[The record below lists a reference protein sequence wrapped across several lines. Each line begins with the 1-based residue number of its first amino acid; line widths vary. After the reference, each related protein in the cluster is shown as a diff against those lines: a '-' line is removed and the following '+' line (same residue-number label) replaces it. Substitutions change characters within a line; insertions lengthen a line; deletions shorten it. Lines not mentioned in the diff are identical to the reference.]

1 MLAQLK
7 VMALFAVMVGLLLFV
22 GLILGSYFGNPYM
35 TMGIFLI
42 IAIIFNAI
50 SYFYSG
56 KLVLRAYRARIIEGR
71 GNNKIEKKLY
81 DIVQGVALKADV
93 PMPKV
98 AIIPTD
104 NPNAF
109 ATGRNPKNAVVAA
122 TEGILRILNDE
133 ELEGVI
139 AHEMAHVKDRDILV
153 MSVAAT
159 MAAAIAIIAR
169 VVLFRMMF
177 GGRRDINPLLLIAVA
192 ITAPIAAIL
201 IQMAISRSREYKA
214 DKVGAMTIGKPWA
227 LANALQKLDRGNKRF
242 PMKMGSPAS
251 SSLFIVNPFS
261 GGAFV
266 RIFSTHPPMEERI
279 RRLRN
284 MV

>member
-1 MLAQLK
+1 MIAQLK
-7 VMALFAVMVGLLLFV
+7 VMALFAVMVALLLAV
-22 GLILGSYFGNPYM
+22 GLVIGSYFGNPLIS
-35 TMGIFLI
+35 MGIFLI
-42 IAIIFNAI
+42 LAIIFNAV
-50 SYFYSG
+50 SYFFSD
-56 KLVLRAYRARIIEGR
+56 KIVLRAYRARIVTESEAPR
-71 GNNKIEKKLY
+71 LYNVVKK
-81 DIVQGVALKADV
+81 VALRADV

-98 AIIPTD
+98 AIVPSD

-159 MAAAIAIIAR
+159 MAAAIAFAS
-169 VVLFRMMF
+169 RMVWFNMFF
-177 GGRRDINPLLLIAVA
+177 GGRRNENLWLVLVAA
-192 ITAPIAAIL
+192 ITAPIAAML
-201 IQMAISRSREYKA
+201 VQMAISRSREYKA
-214 DKVGAMTIGKPWA
+214 DKVGALTIGKPWA

-251 SSLFIVNPFS
+251 SSLFIVNPFR
-261 GGAFV
+261 GGALV
-266 RIFSTHPPMEERI
+266 RMLSTHPPIEERI
-279 RRLRN
+279 RRLRE